1 MTEYDEDLRARLSRI
16 DPAPAGVDVDPVTSP
31 RAQDLLERTMTQS
44 LDTPAETSVTPVSSH
59 PRWRRPAF
67 LTAAATVLVA
77 AAVAVAV
84 PMLTSSDD
92 APARRTPTSVALT
105 LPAADG
111 GGPTMSSCMMFD
123 VAILRQMPVAL
134 AGTVT
139 AVDAE
144 RVTLDVDRWYKGGT
158 ADQVT
163 IAQPGANTSASL
175 DGVAFEQG
183 KRYLLTATDGTVN
196 GCGFSGPATPEL
208 EKSYAEAFGS

>member
-1 MTEYDEDLRARLSRI
+1 MTEYDEELRARLSRI
-16 DPAPAGVDVDPVTSP
+16 DPAPAAVDVDPVTSP
-31 RAQDLLERTMTQS
+31 RAQDLLERTMTQTLDTS
-44 LDTPAETSVTPVSSH
+44 PDTPADAPVTH
-59 PRWRRPAF
+59 PRWRRPA
-67 LTAAATVLVA
+67 LLAAAASVLVV

-84 PMLTSSDD
+84 PMLTGSDD
-92 APARRTPTSVALT
+92 APAKRTPTTVALT
-105 LPAADG
+105 LPASDG
-111 GGPTMSSCMMFD
+111 GTSMSSCMMFD

-163 IAQPGANTSASL
+163 VSQPGANTSASL
-175 DGVAFEQG
+175 DGVTFEQG

-196 GCGFSGPATPEL
+196 GCGFSGPATAEL